1 MGFSEFAKR
10 AQKLT
15 IDNSPILLT
24 SVGVVGTVAT
34 AYLTGRAAFKASDVL
49 REYESRPQGYIK
61 SADRTPLDFKKQVN
75 LTWKLY
81 IPAATTGVVTI
92 AAIVGGAKIGS
103 KRTAA
108 LAAAYSISQT
118 AVEEY
123 KSKVVERLGDRK
135 AEQID
140 ADLAQDRVNANP
152 TAGREIIIAGNG
164 EVDCYDMYSG
174 RYFRSS
180 AEEIKGA
187 QNNLNYLVN
196 NNMYAS
202 LNEFYDFLGLPRIDM
217 GDEVGWTSDKLLD
230 VKISSTLSDKMTPC
244 LAIDFYV
251 KPVRDYFRFSR

>member
-1 MGFSEFAKR
+1 MGFSEFTKR

-15 IDNSPILLT
+15 IDNSPTILT
-24 SVGVVGTVAT
+24 VIGATGVIAT
-34 AYLTGRAAFKASDVL
+34 AYLTGKAAFKAADVL
-49 REYESRPQGYIK
+49 REAEMRGTSREKLFTLKEKIN
-61 SADRTPLDFKKQVN
+61 A
-75 LTWKLY
+75 TWTLY
-81 IPAATTGVVTI
+81 IPAVAVGSVTI
-92 AAIVGGAKIGS
+92 AAVVGANQIGS

-152 TAGREIIIAGNG
+152 IGGREIIIAGNG